1 MRFTDWH
8 SAASVCTPARAG
20 LMTGRLPTR
29 FGMHGNFGPS
39 SLYGMPRTEYTIAEL
54 LKAGAGYA
62 TMVRTIV
69 VLSSN

>member
-1 MRFTDWH
+1 
-8 SAASVCTPARAG
+8 
-20 LMTGRLPTR
+20 MTGRLPTR